1 MKLIECYI
9 ENFGRLKDEK
19 ISFSEGLNSI
29 KRDNGWGKT
38 TLATFIKVM
47 LFGMSDTKKTN
58 LDENDRKHYLPWD
71 GSAARGTLTFEAD
84 GKVYR
89 IERGFA
95 AKPAD
100 DTFTLYDV
108 ATGKVTDA
116 FSENL
121 GEELFGIDA
130 DGFERTVF
138 LSERALTP
146 KSENKSVSAKLSD
159 LVGCDGDIGVM
170 DDAMKAL
177 EERRKFYYKKGGS
190 GEIANVKNKISEV
203 TRRIEH
209 LCDVEK
215 ALDGLE
221 ARRAELNLALTMLE
235 KEKSAL
241 AKERESA
248 ALSEAK
254 SELTRRYTEI
264 KSELVTLEE
273 KKKELLGFFGDRV
286 PTFGEISDN
295 AMKLTEAL
303 NIEKKLS
310 AEYENRELAELKGY
324 FESKTDEKEIEAL
337 KRAIYEEKN
346 RRARISS
353 AESERLKAR
362 FSKRVPTHGEV
373 DAVIALVTDSKTK
386 KAGVKLPLLIEG
398 AALTV
403 LGLCLGFLVNFAF
416 LAVSAIGIFVTVLAF
431 LGKGKAAGVSAK
443 IDELYLSVSS
453 TPAPSEEKL
462 LADLF
467 DMKSCIDKASEL
479 ERIMLQNDAEA
490 FISGFAAR
498 FPTAASDV
506 IASAEEIT
514 EKHARYTTLKVAEE
528 YRLAEKSHELARADE
543 LRSGANAFIARYPTV
558 TDNPFDEI
566 RERLN
571 ELERVTRAIS
581 DKEREALRF
590 AEQYGGA
597 ENAVKSRPLSEID
610 RALAEI
616 DERFKPIRQE
626 LAVNERSSFE
636 YSQELE
642 ERDELSIRLEELTEL
657 YEKHNE
663 NYSVVLKTKEYLE
676 RAKDSMTAK
685 YLGKTKA
692 GFERYTALIGGGTD
706 ERFEMSTD
714 FGVAKFEGASPRS
727 TDAYSRG
734 TRDLYNL
741 AARLALVDS
750 LYEGERPFVIL
761 DDPFTAFDDVK
772 TEAALA
778 LLEKLGEEKQII
790 YFTCSKSREA

>member
-47 LFGMSDTKKTN
+47 LFGMSDTKKAN

-108 ATGKVTDA
+108 ATGKATDA
-116 FSENL
+116 FSESL

-203 TRRIEH
+203 TRRLEH

-215 ALDGLE
+215 AIDGLE
-221 ARRAELNLALTMLE
+221 ARRTELNLTLAGLE
-235 KEKSAL
+235 KQKSAL
-241 AKERESA
+241 AKERECA

-254 SELTRRYTEI
+254 AELTRRYAEI
-264 KSELVTLEE
+264 KAELLSLEE

-286 PTFGEISDN
+286 PTFNEISDN
-295 AMKLTEAL
+295 AMKLTEAVS
-303 NIEKKLS
+303 IEKKLS
-310 AEYENRELAELKGY
+310 AEQESRELTELKSY
-324 FESKTDEKEIEAL
+324 FDGKTDEKEIETL
-337 KRAIYEEKN
+337 KRAIYEEKS
-346 RRARISS
+346 RRARLSS
-353 AESERLKAR
+353 PESERLKAR

-373 DAVIALVTDSKTK
+373 DAAIALLTDAKSK
-386 KAGVKLPLLIEG
+386 KAGVKLPLLIAG
-398 AALTV
+398 AV
-403 LGLCLGFLVNFAF
+403 LAAAGLCLGFLVNFAL
-416 LAVSAIGIFVTVLAF
+416 LAVSAIGIIATVLAF
-431 LGKGKAAGVSAK
+431 LCKGKAADNSAK
-443 IDELYLSVSS
+443 IDALYLSVSGS
-453 TPAPSEEKL
+453 HAPSEEKL

-467 DMKSCIDKASEL
+467 DIKSCIDKAAEL
-479 ERIMLQNDAEA
+479 ERIMRQNDAEA
-490 FISGFAAR
+490 FIYGFAAK
-498 FPTAASDV
+498 FPTASSDV
-506 IASAEEIT
+506 TATAEEIA
-514 EKHARYTTLKVAEE
+514 EKHARYTTLKAAEE
-528 YRLAEKSHELARADE
+528 YRLAEKSRELARATE
-543 LRSGANAFIARYPTV
+543 LRDGANAFVARFHTV
-558 TDNPFDEI
+558 TDKPFDEI

-597 ENAVKSRPLSEID
+597 ENAAKTRPLSEID
-610 RALAEI
+610 RDISEI
-616 DERFKPIRQE
+616 EESFKPIRQE
-626 LAVNERSSFE
+626 LAVNERSSLE
-636 YSQELE
+636 YSRELE
-642 ERDELSIRLEELTEL
+642 ERDELSIRLAELTEL

-663 NYSVVLKTKEYLE
+663 NYSVILRTKEYLE
-676 RAKDSMTAK
+676 RAKDSITAK

-706 ERFEMSTD
+706 ECFEMSTD

-727 TDAYSRG
+727 TEAYSRG

-750 LYEGERPFVIL
+750 LYEGESPFVIL
-761 DDPFTAFDDVK
+761 DDPFTAFDDEK
-772 TEAALA
+772 TEAALK
-778 LLEKLGEEKQII
+778 LLEKLGEGKQII